1 MNMQQSITA
10 ARVNGPQREA
20 DGSAVFEFRFPAT
33 DPVFAG
39 HFPGRPI
46 LPGVFQMEMARVAA
60 ELVLGQ
66 KLIVHEIAKAR
77 FSRPILPDE
86 TVRLQLKLSEKD
98 GLTHARAGLSVNG
111 QAAGETILFLASQH
125 NKG

>member
-10 ARVNGPQREA
+10 ARVSGPQREA
-20 DGSAVFEFRFPAT
+20 DGSAVLEFRFAAG

-46 LPGVFQMEMARVAA
+46 LPGVFQMEMVRVAA

-66 KLIVHEIAKAR
+66 KFIVREIAKAR
-77 FSRPILPDE
+77 FQRPILPDE
-86 TVRLQLKLSEKD
+86 TIRLALKLSEK
-98 GLTHARAGLSVNG
+98 GGFTHARANFSVNG
-111 QAAGETILFLASQH
+111 QAAGETLLILSRIQ
-125 NKG
+125 